1 MAEGKGAQKTL
12 LVADDKKDIV
22 DLLTYHLTGEGF
34 HVPDTSDGL
43 KNMKIIRDY
52 QRTKQKTWT
61 IHY

>member
-1 MAEGKGAQKTL
+1 MTKGKRTQRTV
-12 LVADDKKDIV
+12 LVADDEKDIV
-22 DLLTYHLTGEGF
+22 DLLAYHLTGEGF

-52 QRTKQKTWT
+52 QRIKQKTWT